1 MSNMQ
6 FIRISNFS
14 DSANKLINQAIY
26 FSRKENCGEI
36 NLVHLF
42 LAYLDKSDNGKRLL
56 DKLDITFDMVLNS
69 YKTLASQDKYGTLE
83 NADIPVIEEFSN
95 DAYSVI
101 ANTIARQA
109 IAGKLVD
116 DDLLFETAIKT
127 QSDEL
132 VNFIEYIGLSID
144 NFNEI
149 REEQFYIPDEL
160 KFFAEDLNETV
171 INSNKYISNVDKYT
185 EEIIEVLNRKIK
197 ANPCLVGEAGVGKTT
212 IVYDLANR
220 IVNGNAPKNMLNT
233 HIVYI
238 NSSLLTAGTR
248 YRGDFEER
256 MAILLDWASHS
267 NVILFLDEIH
277 TFIDLNKSNGSSST
291 ASNMIKKYL
300 SDGTIKIIGTT
311 TLSEYHK
318 FIEKDKAFDRRI
330 QKLVVKEPSR
340 DNTIDMIVNTI
351 GEYENFHNMKI
362 NKDTIEKAVDLSI
375 RFMKNKFLPDKAYTI
390 LDQAASHAKLQDK
403 DALTIEDIELSVSKI
418 TGINIHKLKDDEVEQ
433 LISLESIISKQ
444 LIGQEN
450 AVSTV
455 CKAIRRSKTG
465 VNEPNRPIASF
476 MFVGPTGV
484 GKTELCRILSKE
496 IALGD
501 IPLIKVDMSEYS
513 EKYSISKM
521 IGSAPGYI
529 GYKDGGQLTEKIKN
543 NPYSILLFDEI
554 EKAHP
559 DVYNI
564 FLQML
569 DEGKLTDSE
578 GETADLTNC
587 IVIMTSNA
595 GYGADNMSKGS
606 LGFCSNTESIND
618 IHKNE
623 KIAMKAL
630 EETFKPEFLNR
641 LDNIVIFDKLT
652 KEQCEDIVKL
662 LLNKLKNRVA
672 EQGIELKFCKSV
684 ISMIVENGYSDKY
697 GARNIKREIQ
707 NRLEDVIS
715 DAILDKTLYKGCTAS
730 VKYANNQ
737 VKLDVKERQKQ

>member
-56 DKLDITFDMVLNS
+56 DKLDVTFDMILNS
-69 YKTLASQDKYGTLE
+69 YKTLASQNMYGTLE
-83 NADIPVIEEFSN
+83 NADAPVIEEFSN

-116 DDLLFETAIKT
+116 DDILFETAIST
-127 QSDEL
+127 QSNEL
-132 VNFIEYIGLSID
+132 ISFIEYIGLSVD
-144 NFNEI
+144 NFSEI
-149 REEQFYIPDEL
+149 RDEQFYIPDEL

-171 INSNKYISNVDKYT
+171 TNSDKYISNVDKYT
-185 EEIIEVLNRKIK
+185 EELIEILNRKIK

-212 IVYDLANR
+212 IVYDLAKK
-220 IVNGNAPKNMLNT
+220 IIDGSVPKNMLNT

-277 TFIDLNKSNGSSST
+277 TFIDLNKSNDSSST

-330 QKLVVKEPSR
+330 QKVVVKEPSR
-340 DNTIDMIVNTI
+340 NDTIDMIVNTI

-362 NKDTIEKAVDLSI
+362 NKDIIEKAVDLSI

-390 LDQAASHAKLQDK
+390 LDQAASHAKLHNNDVL
-403 DALTIEDIELSVSKI
+403 AIEDIELSVSKI
-418 TGINIHKLKDDEVEQ
+418 TGININKLKDDEVKQ
-433 LISLESIISKQ
+433 LISLESTISKQ

-450 AVSTV
+450 AISTV
-455 CKAIRRSKTG
+455 CRAIRRSKTG

-501 IPLIKVDMSEYS
+501 MPLIKVDMSEYS

-521 IGSAPGYI
+521 IGSAPGYV

-595 GYGADNMSKGS
+595 GYGADSMSKGS
-606 LGFCSNTESIND
+606 LGFCSNTESTTN

-662 LLNKLKNRVA
+662 MLNKLKDRLK

-715 DAILDKTLYKGCTAS
+715 DAILDGTLYKGCTAS
-730 VKYANNQ
+730 VKYVNNQ
-737 VKLDVKERQKQ
+737 VNLDIKERQKQ